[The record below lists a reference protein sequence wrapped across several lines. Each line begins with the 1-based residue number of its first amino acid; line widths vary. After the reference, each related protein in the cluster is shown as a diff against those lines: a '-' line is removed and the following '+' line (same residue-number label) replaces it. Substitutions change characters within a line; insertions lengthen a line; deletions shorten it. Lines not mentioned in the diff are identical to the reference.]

1 MQFCPKTATPAVDGL
16 PSANRL
22 ERRGGISESELA
34 LRTLHRAVAHLIDER
49 DGNQQL
55 LVEANRQAIALL
67 CKAAQE
73 VTRKDRRDATRRY
86 AISWIW
92 DALGW
97 TK

>member
-1 MQFCPKTATPAVDGL
+1 M
-16 PSANRL
+16 
-22 ERRGGISESELA
+22 ERRQGFSKPERA
-34 LRTLHRAVAHLIDER
+34 LRTLHHAVAHLIDER
-49 DGNQQL
+49 DSNHQL
-55 LVEANRQAIALL
+55 SVEANREAIALL
-67 CKAAQE
+67 CQAAQE

>member
-1 MQFCPKTATPAVDGL
+1 MPFYRVTPTSTPIFLPNGIAV
-16 PSANRL
+16 
-22 ERRGGISESELA
+22 ERRQRISEQEEA
-34 LRTLHRAVAHLIDER
+34 LRTLHHAVAHLIKER
-49 DGNQQL
+49 DSNQQL
-55 LVEANRQAIALL
+55 FVEANQQAIAFL
-67 CKAAQE
+67 CKAAQD